1 MGEFMKKVYNY
12 IKYGLLLTVAL
23 CAFVFVGGIKAGAS
37 VSDLSVSIEFD
48 SSYLYE
54 YNGNY
59 YFSGDE
65 NNSDVTA
72 KYVIKNL
79 SSDTVKLS
87 AVRIVET
94 LSGEEES
101 LYGNTVYEELMTIAP
116 GAKLEL
122 SGNLFFFDDSDDFV
136 FQYDVYVVYTQEDE
150 FGIPLPY
157 GEDDFQSILSD
168 TDMGMMYITK
178 ENMSFD
184 AEYSFSQS
192 GENIYIG
199 DSVIFNVKLILN
211 GNVPVKNVKMYDSV
225 YGLIGQT
232 DIIQPNETVE
242 LTAEIAVR
250 SSTQSYLYI
259 EYTTVDGSRVDK
271 KVDFTSATV
280 DIEVSKHN
288 YNLAMEIQCD
298 NIYISK
304 NQLVEIKFVVT
315 NVGSGTINDITVIDE
330 EGNTVFTILTLGKNE
345 ICEENVTLKFSPG
358 NTYVY
363 TCISPLTTE
372 TQAEISFLSLPGLN
386 LSYSFDKDVADY
398 RYLDTVTV
406 IYTIENKGSVIAKDI
421 VISDGGQIYTLG
433 TIDEGEKRTFVM
445 TFTLTNEE
453 TVFKPVLTGSYDD
466 GSPIEENGIETT
478 IYVEL
483 PESYV
488 DVDFSYEISPE
499 IVHEGDTVTI
509 TYILKNTG
517 TGALTSYSVLIVE
530 KNMVIASEGVLQ
542 PGESKS
548 FSTSLI
554 MNYSQTVTFKVSGK
568 YGDNGSVY
576 EKNLPVKIDV
586 VPSETLSPTPTEP
599 TPTPSASVSG
609 SKTDPSDD
617 DDNNFKVALMLIFA
631 IGIVSIIMI
640 VVTAIVVLKKTLG
653 KKR

>member
-1 MGEFMKKVYNY
+1 MKKICNY
-12 IKYGLLLTVAL
+12 IKYGLLLCVAL
-23 CAFVFVGGIKAGAS
+23 CAFVFVSGITARATE
-37 VSDLSVSIEFD
+37 SDLSVSITFD
-48 SSYLYE
+48 SPYLYE

-65 NNSDVTA
+65 NSSDVTA

-79 SSDTVKLS
+79 SSNTVKLS

-101 LYGNTVYEELMTIAP
+101 LYGNTVYDEMMTIAP
-116 GAKLEL
+116 GAQLEL

-150 FGIPLPY
+150 FGISLPY
-157 GEDDFQSILSD
+157 DENDFQSILSD
-168 TDMGMMYITK
+168 TDIGMMYITK
-178 ENMSFD
+178 EKIDFE

-192 GENIYIG
+192 DENIYVG
-199 DSVIFNVKLILN
+199 DTAVLGVKLTLN
-211 GNVPVKNVKMYDSV
+211 GNVPVKNIKMYDSV
-225 YGLIGQT
+225 YGLIGRT
-232 DIIQPNETVE
+232 ELIQQNETTE

-271 KVDFTSATV
+271 KVEFTSATV
-280 DIEVSKHN
+280 DIEVSKHS
-288 YNLAMEIQCD
+288 YNLVMEIQCD

-304 NQLVEIKFVVT
+304 NQSVEIKFVVT

-330 EGNTVFTILTLGKNE
+330 DGNTVFTILTLGKNE
-345 ICEENVTLKFSPG
+345 ICEESVTLKFSPG

-363 TCISPLTTE
+363 SCISPLTTE

-386 LSYSFDKDVADY
+386 LSYSFDKDIADY
-398 RYLDTVTV
+398 RYLDTVVVTYTV
-406 IYTIENKGSVIAKDI
+406 ENKGSVMAKDI

-433 TIDEGEKRTFVM
+433 TIDEGQKRTFVM
-445 TFTLTNEE
+445 TFTLTSEE
-453 TVFKPVLTGSYDD
+453 TTFKPVLTGSYDD
-466 GSPIEENGIETT
+466 GSPIEESGIETT
-478 IYVEL
+478 VYVEL
-483 PESYV
+483 PASYV
-488 DVDFSYEISPE
+488 DIDFSYEITPE

-509 TYILKNTG
+509 TYTLKNTG

-530 KNMVIASEGVLQ
+530 KNMVVASEGVLQ

-548 FSTSLI
+548 FS
-554 MNYSQTVTFKVSGK
+554 MNLVMDYSQTVTFKVSGK
-568 YGDNGSVY
+568 YGDDGSVY
-576 EKNLPVKIDV
+576 EKNTPVKIDV

-599 TPTPSASVSG
+599 TPTPSASVNG
-609 SKTDPSDD
+609 GNVEPSDD
-617 DDNNFKVALMLIFA
+617 DDNFKIALMLIFA

-640 VVTAIVVLKKTLG
+640 VVTAVVVLKKTLG

>member
-1 MGEFMKKVYNY
+1 MGEFMKKICNY
-12 IKYGLLLTVAL
+12 IKYGLLLCVAL
-23 CAFVFVGGIKAGAS
+23 CAFVFVSGITARATE
-37 VSDLSVSIEFD
+37 SDLSVSITFD
-48 SSYLYE
+48 SPYLYE

-65 NNSDVTA
+65 NSSDVTA

-79 SSDTVKLS
+79 SSNTVKLS

-101 LYGNTVYEELMTIAP
+101 LYGNTVYDEMMTIAP
-116 GAKLEL
+116 GAQLEL

-150 FGIPLPY
+150 FGISLPY
-157 GEDDFQSILSD
+157 DENDFQSILSD
-168 TDMGMMYITK
+168 TDIGMMYITK
-178 ENMSFD
+178 EKIDFE

-192 GENIYIG
+192 DENIYVG
-199 DSVIFNVKLILN
+199 DTAVLGVKLTLN
-211 GNVPVKNVKMYDSV
+211 GNVPVKNIKMYDSV
-225 YGLIGQT
+225 YGLIGRT
-232 DIIQPNETVE
+232 ELIQQNETTE

-271 KVDFTSATV
+271 KVEFTSATV
-280 DIEVSKHN
+280 DIEVSKHS
-288 YNLAMEIQCD
+288 YNLVMEIQCD

-304 NQLVEIKFVVT
+304 NQSVEIKFVVT

-330 EGNTVFTILTLGKNE
+330 DGNTVFTILTLGKNE
-345 ICEENVTLKFSPG
+345 ICEESVTLKFSPG

-363 TCISPLTTE
+363 SCISPLTTE

-386 LSYSFDKDVADY
+386 LSYSFDKDIADY
-398 RYLDTVTV
+398 RYLDTVVVTYTV
-406 IYTIENKGSVIAKDI
+406 ENKGSVMAKDI

-433 TIDEGEKRTFVM
+433 TIDEGQKRTFVM
-445 TFTLTNEE
+445 TFTLTSEE
-453 TVFKPVLTGSYDD
+453 TTFKPVLTGSYDD
-466 GSPIEENGIETT
+466 GSPIEESGIETT
-478 IYVEL
+478 VYVEL
-483 PESYV
+483 PASYV
-488 DVDFSYEISPE
+488 DIDFSYEITPE

-509 TYILKNTG
+509 TYTLKNTG

-530 KNMVIASEGVLQ
+530 KNMVVASEGVLQ

-548 FSTSLI
+548 FS
-554 MNYSQTVTFKVSGK
+554 MNLVMDYSQTVTFKVSGK
-568 YGDNGSVY
+568 YGDDGSVY
-576 EKNLPVKIDV
+576 EKNTPVKIDV

-599 TPTPSASVSG
+599 TPTPSASVNG
-609 SKTDPSDD
+609 GNVEPSDD
-617 DDNNFKVALMLIFA
+617 DDNFKIALMLIFA

-640 VVTAIVVLKKTLG
+640 VVTAVVVLKKTLG

>member
-1 MGEFMKKVYNY
+1 MKKICNY
-12 IKYGLLLTVAL
+12 IKYGLLLCVAL
-23 CAFVFVGGIKAGAS
+23 CAFVFVSGITARATE
-37 VSDLSVSIEFD
+37 SDLSVSITFD
-48 SSYLYE
+48 SPYLYE

-65 NNSDVTA
+65 NSSDVTA

-101 LYGNTVYEELMTIAP
+101 LYGNTVYDEMMTIAP
-116 GAKLEL
+116 GAQLEL

-150 FGIPLPY
+150 FGISLSY
-157 GEDDFQSILSD
+157 DENDFQSILSD
-168 TDMGMMYITK
+168 TDIGMMYITK
-178 ENMSFD
+178 EKIDFD

-192 GENIYIG
+192 GENVYVG
-199 DSVIFNVKLILN
+199 DTAVLGVKLTLN
-211 GNVPVKNVKMYDSV
+211 GNVPVKNVKIYDSV

-232 DIIQPNETVE
+232 ELIQQNETAE

-271 KVDFTSATV
+271 KVEFTSATV
-280 DIEVSKHN
+280 DIEVSKHS
-288 YNLAMEIQCD
+288 YNLVMEIQCD

-304 NQLVEIKFVVT
+304 NQSVEIKFVVT

-330 EGNTVFTILTLGKNE
+330 DGNTVFTILTLGKNE
-345 ICEENVTLKFSPG
+345 ICEESVTLKFSPG

-363 TCISPLTTE
+363 SCISPLTTE

-386 LSYSFDKDVADY
+386 LSYSFDKDIADY
-398 RYLDTVTV
+398 RYLDKVVVTYTV
-406 IYTIENKGSVIAKDI
+406 ENKGSVMAKDI
-421 VISDGGQIYTLG
+421 VISDCGQIYTLG
-433 TIDEGEKRTFVM
+433 TINEGQKRTFVM
-445 TFTLTNEE
+445 TFTLTSEE
-453 TVFKPVLTGSYDD
+453 TAFKPVLTGSYDD
-466 GSPIEENGIETT
+466 GSPIEESGIETT
-478 IYVEL
+478 VYVEL
-483 PESYV
+483 PASYV
-488 DVDFSYEISPE
+488 DIDFSYEISPE

-509 TYILKNTG
+509 TYTLKNTG

-530 KNMVIASEGVLQ
+530 KNMVVASEGVLQ

-548 FSTSLI
+548 FS
-554 MNYSQTVTFKVSGK
+554 MNLVMDYSQTVTFKVSGK
-568 YGDNGSVY
+568 YGDDGSVY
-576 EKNLPVKIDV
+576 EKNTPVKIDV

-599 TPTPSASVSG
+599 TPTPSASVNG
-609 SKTDPSDD
+609 GNVEPSDD
-617 DDNNFKVALMLIFA
+617 DDNFKIALMLIFA

-640 VVTAIVVLKKTLG
+640 VVTAVVVLKKTLG